1 MLCCAVGVAA
11 VATGAIGWRR
21 FRRFFYGR
29 LDAQSI
35 LAAAVLALSIMTGT
49 ALVAEHFSDHALHAS
64 GRDVALLTDPGA
76 LPLCRGGAP
85 GDRITDLASIEE

>member
-21 FRRFFYGR
+21 FRRFFHGR
-29 LDAQSI
+29 LNAQSI
-35 LAAAVLALSIMTGT
+35 LAAAVVALSITGT
-49 ALVAEHFSDHALHAS
+49 ALAVEHFSDHALHAS
-64 GRDVALLTDPGA
+64 GRDIALLTDPGA